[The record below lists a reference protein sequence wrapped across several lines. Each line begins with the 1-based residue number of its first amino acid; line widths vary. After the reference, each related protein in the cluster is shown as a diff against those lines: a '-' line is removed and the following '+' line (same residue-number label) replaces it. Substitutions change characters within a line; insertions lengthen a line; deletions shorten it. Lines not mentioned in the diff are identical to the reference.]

1 MMWGSKKKQIKT
13 SEFFKGTNIFSTL
26 FNSVFGKIKSTF
38 SALFTEEDI
47 KQYSLPKVIVIGNE
61 STGKSSLLENITKCQ
76 LFPRDSKLCTKC
88 PVHVKL
94 THGSSKYIVSLPDTN
109 FNKVIEIENK
119 HDIYTIISDYMNKL
133 PTDHISETEIT
144 IDITDNDIPTFEFY
158 DLPGIRTYP
167 AETAE
172 TTIKLC
178 KKYLTDKN
186 AIVLCV
192 VPASTTRLTSC
203 QSIALINE
211 MGMEHN
217 CILAL
222 TMSDRLQPENIE
234 ELLIKRIIQTSDELK
249 GLNFAGYIAVV
260 NRIHSDLCSL
270 DENDNIEHTWFYE
283 NILEHMPE
291 EYKEYETKIKENI
304 TISNLVLKMDQL
316 YNNFIH
322 KDWKPRI
329 LQTITEKIN
338 RLTNDYEKLGS
349 EQINSK
355 EINSLLT
362 AFLHSYVNECK
373 ISDKVLHKMMFETI
387 FIEESSFENKDE
399 SDDDNENETISR
411 CGDAQYI
418 YYKKIKNYINKNCKK
433 LYKINIDTLI
443 TFIENKYNS
452 DVKYNLIRFETIKK
466 KFTLDIQSNFEVL
479 QKNIPLIKK
488 TCEDTLLRDVAC
500 KKLKDNAFNLNIIK
514 RLYKYLV
521 VYPLFDMMIDYK
533 NDDYIE
539 SESYKQKRV
548 ELLKNIEI
556 TKEHYKKIQ
565 DL

>member
-1 MMWGSKKKQIKT
+1 MWGSKKKQIKT
-13 SEFFKGTNIFSTL
+13 SEFYKGTNIFNTL

-94 THGSSKYIVSLPDTN
+94 THGSSKYIVSLPDTTKTN
-109 FNKVIEIENK
+109 TNKVIKIENK

-144 IDITDNDIPTFEFY
+144 IDITDNNIPTFEFY

-172 TTIKLC
+172 TTTKLC

-203 QSIALINE
+203 QSIALITE

-270 DENDNIEHTWFYE
+270 AENDDIENKWFYE
-283 NILEHMPE
+283 NILEHMPD
-291 EYKEYETKIKENI
+291 EYKDYETKIKENI
-304 TISNLVLKMDQL
+304 TIANLVLKMDQL

-322 KDWKPRI
+322 IDWKPRI
-329 LQTITEKIN
+329 LQTISEKIN

-355 EINSLLT
+355 EINCLLRE
-362 AFLHSYVNECK
+362 FLQSYVNEFK
-373 ISDKVLHKMMFETI
+373 SDKILNKITFETI
-387 FIEESSFENKDE
+387 FIEENKIKNDNSDIIDTQYGDE
-399 SDDDNENETISR
+399 
-411 CGDAQYI
+411 QYKK
-418 YYKKIKNYINKNCKK
+418 YKKIRNYINKYCKN
-433 LYKINIDTLI
+433 LDKINLEILI
-443 TFIENKYNS
+443 AFIEIKY
-452 DVKYNLIRFETIKK
+452 DGDIKYNLIRFETIKNQ
-466 KFTLDIQSNFEVL
+466 FILDIQKYFEIL
-479 QKNIPLIKK
+479 QKNIPLIIK
-488 TCEDTLLRDVAC
+488 TCDDTLLQHVVNDEVNDT
-500 KKLKDNAFNLNIIK
+500 LFYLNIIK
-514 RLYKYLV
+514 QLYKYMV
-521 VYPLFDMMIDYK
+521 AYPLFNMAIEYK
-533 NDDYIE
+533 NDDYVE
-539 SESYKQKRV
+539 SNSYKQKRV
-548 ELLKNIEI
+548 ELLKNIDI
-556 TKEHYKKIQ
+556 TKEHYRKIQ